1 MRRESSL
8 VTIDKLL
15 VFFIAFQTIFYNIH
29 SNLLEIKSPT
39 YLVNGNCGLTIWE
52 HIIWLRID
60 VDKGVGG
67 GEGGL
72 GGGWVGGGGGVGGG
86 GWVSRVWLVW

>member
-1 MRRESSL
+1 M
-8 VTIDKLL
+8 TIDKLL
-15 VFFIAFQTIFYNIH
+15 VFFIAFQTIFNNIH

-60 VDKGVGG
+60 VDKGVR
-67 GEGGL
+67 GL
-72 GGGWVGGGGGVGGG
+72 GGWREGGGGGG
-86 GWVSRVWLVW
+86 VSRVWLVW